1 MEYETVRLVL
11 RLPEFAMKERHAV
24 CEILHPGSDDAM
36 PIHSERREGS
46 LELEVSVRNGWQTS
60 VIS

>member
-1 MEYETVRLVL
+1 M
-11 RLPEFAMKERHAV
+11 